1 MRVLRRWWWSLGL
14 WPRAALVLSAGV
26 LALFGTFTALGEW
39 ALEGSSQRIKEER
52 LVIAQMVARQVD
64 GVLRRALFEL
74 DQAQRLADFD
84 PAIPDRTDEART
96 LAQTYVQSNIFAA
109 ILFLDAQERVVLAHP
124 SDDYPPGTDL
134 SHNPHITRAVQSH
147 PGGVSEPFL
156 DQGGRPVTAVTVPL
170 PGADGK
176 LRGMLVGLVAMD
188 GPEIMSPLQQA
199 VRSGNT
205 GHAVLVDAQGRVIQ
219 STFALPFL
227 SPGEHARFYRS
238 VLAAHNAVV
247 ATVPFELNVQGE
259 PMGHMHV
266 MAIAPVEDAPWGVA
280 VGGDEAE
287 TFAAV
292 QRLRSGL
299 ALLGL
304 IVLIAIWGITLLV
317 TRWLVRPVQRLM
329 QAARRIAA
337 GDLQVPL
344 EAAEGGEIG
353 EMADA
358 LEQMRRSLLH
368 NIQELARLSE
378 TLETR
383 VKERTEALRRQEA
396 LAHRL
401 LRRALAAQ
409 EEERRRISYELHDEI
424 GQSLTALR
432 LDLERLAR
440 SSTDRAAKE
449 RIAQA
454 QEMVGRVVADLR
466 RVIAALHPGVL
477 DQLGL
482 IPALQWVAERTLRPL
497 GVEVAIQGQTEP
509 RLPAETELVL
519 FRVAQEAI
527 HNIARHSG
535 ASRVE
540 VTLQRESGSIVMIVH
555 DNGRGF
561 DPTAVVPD
569 PDSGRGLGLA
579 GMQERASLVGGH
591 VRILSAPGEG
601 ATVEVHIPLSPA
613 VETQTLP
620 PSAESG
626 SGSA

>member
-1 MRVLRRWWWSLGL
+1 MRVLRRWWWGLGL

-26 LALFGTFTALGEW
+26 LVLFGTFTALGEW
-39 ALEGSSQRIKEER
+39 SLEGSSQRIREER
-52 LVIAQMVARQVD
+52 LIIAQMVARQVD

-84 PAIPDRTDEART
+84 PAIPDRTDKART
-96 LAQTYVQSNIFAA
+96 LAQTYVQSNIFVA
-109 ILFLDAQERVVLAHP
+109 ILFLDTQERVVLAHP
-124 SDDYPPGTDL
+124 SADYPAGTDL
-134 SHNPHITRAVQSH
+134 SHNPYITQAVQAHLGS
-147 PGGVSEPFL
+147 VSQPFL
-156 DQGGRPVTAVTVPL
+156 DQSGHPVTAVTVPL

-188 GPEIMSPLQQA
+188 GPEIMAPLQQA

-205 GHAVLVDAQGRVIQ
+205 GHAVLVDAQGQVIQ

-227 SPGEHARFYRS
+227 SPGEHAHFYRGA
-238 VLAAHNAVV
+238 LAAHAAAV
-247 ATVPFELNVQGE
+247 ATVPFELNMPGE
-259 PMGHMHV
+259 PLGHAHV
-266 MAIAPVEDAPWGVA
+266 MAIAPLDEVPWGVA

-299 ALLGL
+299 AFLGAL
-304 IVLIAIWGITLLV
+304 VLVAIWGLTLV
-317 TRWLVRPVQRLM
+317 ATRWLVRPVQRLM
-329 QAARRIAA
+329 QAAQRIAG

-353 EMADA
+353 QMADA

-368 NIQELARLSE
+368 NIREMARLSE

-409 EEERRRISYELHDEI
+409 EEERRRISYELHDEV

-432 LDLERLAR
+432 LDLERVAR
-440 SSTDRAAKE
+440 SSTDAAARE

-482 IPALQWVAERTLRPL
+482 IPALQWVAERPLRPL
-497 GVEVAIQGQTEP
+497 GVDVVIQGQTEP

-540 VTLQRESGSIVMIVH
+540 VTLRRESESTIMIVH

-591 VRILSAPGEG
+591 VRILSAPAMGT
-601 ATVEVHIPLSPA
+601 TVEVRIPLTP
-613 VETQTLP
+613 VGQTQAQT
-620 PSAESG
+620 PSAEG
-626 SGSA
+626 ENGGA